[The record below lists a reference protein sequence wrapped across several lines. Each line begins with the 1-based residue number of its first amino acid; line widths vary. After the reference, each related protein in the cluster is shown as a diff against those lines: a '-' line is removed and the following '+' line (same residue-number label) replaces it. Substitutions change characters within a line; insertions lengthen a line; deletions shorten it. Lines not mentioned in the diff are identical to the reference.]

1 MKKKIVAL
9 VPIRHDSK
17 RVPGKNYR
25 NFNNGKPLF
34 FWILNTLD
42 ACKSISDVYIDT
54 DSPIIKEQA
63 PEVSKKI
70 KIIDRPKYLCG
81 EKVSMNEVLFHDSAI
96 VESELF
102 LQTHVTNPLLK
113 IDTIEKS
120 ISTFIS
126 SKGKDSLFSVTRFQ
140 TRFWDSEGKPLNPY
154 PTKSYKNSGFT
165 TYLRRKLEY
174 LYIFKKINDAN
185 KKSFRRKTNDV

>member
-1 MKKKIVAL
+1 MIARGCLEKIIGIL
-9 VPIRHDSK
+9 T
-17 RVPGKNYR
+17 GNLY
-25 NFNNGKPLF
+25 

-42 ACKSISDVYIDT
+42 ACESISDVYIDT

-70 KIIDRPKYLCG
+70 QIIDRPQYLCG
-81 EKVSMNEVLFHDSAI
+81 EKVSMNDVLFHDSAI

-113 IDTIEKS
+113 NDTIENS

-140 TRFWDSEGKPLNPY
+140 TRFWNLEGKPLNHIPQNLIRTQDL
-154 PTKSYKNSGFT
+154 PPMFEENSNI
-165 TYLRRKLEY
+165 
-174 LYIFKKINDAN
+174 YIFSKN
-185 KKSFRRKTNDV
+185 